1 MKNIAVITGASSGM
15 GKEYVEKLCEKQE
28 VFDEIWLIARR
39 VEPMYRVSE
48 RYPQYNFRILS
59 LDLSKWDDILEYE
72 SKLKEEPTCIRLL
85 INNAGYGKTGSFHK
99 VDLQQQLGMID
110 VNIRAL
116 TALTH
121 ISLEFMKKGSKIINM
136 ASVAGF
142 MPQPYFA
149 VYAATK
155 AYVVSFSRALRAEL
169 KEKGIRVLTVCP
181 GPVETEFFQ
190 NAGPVSVLKKGFFE
204 EAEAVVLKALK
215 DLNKGRGMS
224 VKGVPMNLLR
234 FLAKIL
240 PHPIIMYF
248 IKE

>member
-1 MKNIAVITGASSGM
+1 MKSIAVITGASSGM
-15 GKEYVEKLCEKQE
+15 GKKYVEKLCSRQE

-39 VEPMYRVSE
+39 QEPMTKIADKYS
-48 RYPQYNFRILS
+48 QYNFKILT
-59 LDLSKWDDILEYE
+59 LDLSQVDDILKYE
-72 SKLKEEPTCIRLL
+72 LALLEEPVIIKLL
-85 INNAGYGKTGSFHK
+85 INNAGFGKTGAFRKSEYG
-99 VDLQQQLGMID
+99 QQLGMID

-121 ISLEFMKKGSKIINM
+121 ISLSHMKKGSKIINM
-136 ASVAGF
+136 ASVSGF

-169 KEKGIRVLTVCP
+169 KEQGIKVLTVCP

-190 NAGPVSVLKKGFFE
+190 NAGPVNVLKKGFFE
-204 EAEAVVLKALK
+204 EAEAVVAKALR
-215 DLNKGRGMS
+215 DLNKGKSMS
-224 VKGVPMNLLR
+224 VKGLPMQGIRLI
-234 FLAKIL
+234 AKLL